1 VIIWVSGTVILF
13 IVLAIAGI
21 AMQIAMNIAAIIFNI
36 LMFAIFF
43 IGLII
48 HINQMKDS
56 VFGATK
62 LTGALSILSA
72 FHTLMTIMYMR
83 IELHWELTTWKII
96 ICGLIFIVAIAINS
110 FACYLTDEKR
120 NNFKMCLITLGVIVA
135 VAVSGFAYFVH
146 EDKILAKDDIEE
158 IYTYIVTSDSAE
170 IYNVEKGT
178 AWSVVEKKQVESD
191 TIGDDVIGTCQKG
204 DILTNEH
211 GGIGGKISV
220 QKIRTE
226 DGILGYV
233 YSANIEPY
241 EYTTRY
247 QLQYE

>member
-1 VIIWVSGTVILF
+1 MIIWVSGTVILF

-96 ICGLIFIVAIAINS
+96 ICGLIFIAAIAINS

-120 NNFKMCLITLGVIVA
+120 NNFKMSLITIGVAAA
-135 VAVSGFAYFVH
+135 VAISGYAYFVH

-158 IYTYIVTSDSAE
+158 IYSYIVTADSAE
-170 IYNVEKGT
+170 VYNVEKGT
-178 AWSVVEKKQVESD
+178 AWSVAEKKQVESD
-191 TIGDDVIGTCQKG
+191 TIGDDIIDTCYKG
-204 DILTNEH
+204 EILTNEH
-211 GGIGGKISV
+211 DSIGGRIWV
-220 QKIRTE
+220 HKIRTE
-226 DGILGYV
+226 EGTVGYV
-233 YSANIEPY
+233 YDDKIEPHDY
-241 EYTTRY
+241 VTRY